1 MPEIDYALAYDFATN
16 NDPGLRYQLRFRPD
30 PGIYANPWESN
41 PTGQLV
47 AVVVEFRHPRNGHT
61 IAISRPHVHFNDV
74 ETAVD
79 ADNWPMLA
87 PAVVDLDKI
96 SARICDA
103 GLD

>member
-1 MPEIDYALAYDFATN
+1 MSEIDYALAYDFATSE
-16 NDPGLRYQLRFRPD
+16 DPGLSYQLRFRPD
-30 PGIYANPWESN
+30 TFVSGSPWESN

-74 ETAVD
+74 ESAVD
-79 ADNWPMLA
+79 SDNWPFLT
-87 PAVVDLDKI
+87 PYVVDLDQI
-96 SARICDA
+96 RARIRTK